1 MPKKSIASSA
11 KEGCSMEKRLS
22 DLEPGQAGKV
32 VRIEGR
38 GATRR
43 RIMDMGIV
51 RGSTVKVIRRAPL
64 GDPVEFELRDYKL
77 SLRKREAE
85 NVYVS
90 MEGE

>member
-1 MPKKSIASSA
+1 
-11 KEGCSMEKRLS
+11 MEKRLS
-22 DLEPGQAGKV
+22 DLEPGQEGKV